1 MKSCLLGLALF
12 GLIGL
17 SLQRA
22 DETILADAERSF
34 SEGVMTRNDAATARK
49 HFSRSAQD
57 YDELWRNGHRNPA
70 LARNRARAHRLAGN
84 LPEAIAALHAGLAV
98 ARYDRSLQV
107 ELEDA
112 RSAIR
117 YPHDDLA
124 EQCRPRPIGGIG
136 TRMSALEACLAAGGL
151 WLLVCLGAA
160 RFAMTRVPA
169 WLFASGIAL
178 LALAT
183 LGGFWWHDHD
193 RQSEANARPLLIV
206 KDETALKLGNGESW
220 PDRAKWKLP
229 RGVEVRELARRGG
242 WIQVELA
249 GGTVG
254 WLPEANAIPV
264 S

>member
-1 MKSCLLGLALF
+1 MTPLLF
-12 GLIGL
+12 GLILASALPADLANAERLFEQGVN
-17 SLQRA
+17 SRA
-22 DETILADAERSF
+22 DAAAARPLFAQSALAF
-34 SEGVMTRNDAATARK
+34 
-49 HFSRSAQD
+49 
-57 YDELWRNGHRNPA
+57 DELWRNGHRNPS

-84 LPEAIAALHAGLAV
+84 LPAAIAALHEGLAV
-98 ARYDRSLQV
+98 ARYNRSLQV

-112 RSAIR
+112 RSAIG

-136 TRMSALEACLAAGGL
+136 TRMSALEAYLAAGGL
-151 WLLVCLGAA
+151 WLLACLGAA
-160 RFAMTRVPA
+160 RFAMTRAPA

-206 KDETALKLGNGESW
+206 KDDSALKLGNGESW
-220 PDRAKWKLP
+220 PDRVKWKLP

-249 GGTVG
+249 SGTVG
-254 WLPEANAIPV
+254 WLPETNAIPV